1 MALLCLLTA
10 SSLCGIWSEYELR
23 LFLPTGL
30 PLNLKDE
37 MARYTTDVIT
47 SVAFG
52 IESNSIKNPDAE
64 FNKYTRKFVE
74 YTTLKSFAT
83 LAISFAPTL
92 QSVLRLK
99 ILDDDILTFLRMSVW
114 STVQYR

>member
-1 MALLCLLTA
+1 M
-10 SSLCGIWSEYELR
+10 S
-23 LFLPTGL
+23 
-30 PLNLKDE
+30 
-37 MARYTTDVIT
+37 RYNTDVIT

-52 IESNSIKNPDAE
+52 IESNSLQNPDAE
-64 FNKYTRKFVE
+64 FNKYTRKSVE

-99 ILDDDILTFLRMSVW
+99 ILEDDILTFMRKSVW

>member
-1 MALLCLLTA
+1 MT
-10 SSLCGIWSEYELR
+10 
-23 LFLPTGL
+23 
-30 PLNLKDE
+30 
-37 MARYTTDVIT
+37 RYTTDIIT

-52 IESNSIKNPDAE
+52 IESNSLKNRDAE
-64 FNKYTRKFVE
+64 FNKFTRKIVE

-83 LAISFAPTL
+83 LAISFAPAL

-99 ILDDDILTFLRMSVW
+99 IIDDDILTFLRKSVW

>member
-1 MALLCLLTA
+1 M
-10 SSLCGIWSEYELR
+10 G
-23 LFLPTGL
+23 
-30 PLNLKDE
+30 
-37 MARYTTDVIT
+37 RYTTDVIT

-52 IESNSIKNPDAE
+52 IESNSLKNPDAE

-74 YTTLKSFAT
+74 YSTLKSFAT

-92 QSVLRLK
+92 QSALRLK
-99 ILDDDILTFLRMSVW
+99 VLEDDIVKFLRKSVW

>member
-1 MALLCLLTA
+1 
-10 SSLCGIWSEYELR
+10 
-23 LFLPTGL
+23 
-30 PLNLKDE
+30 
-37 MARYTTDVIT
+37 MARYSTEIIT

-64 FNKYTRKFVE
+64 FNKYTRKIIE

-83 LAISFAPTL
+83 LAVSFAPAL

-99 ILDDDILTFLRMSVW
+99 ILSEDTLTFLRNSVW

>member
-1 MALLCLLTA
+1 M
-10 SSLCGIWSEYELR
+10 
-23 LFLPTGL
+23 
-30 PLNLKDE
+30 
-37 MARYTTDVIT
+37 MARYTTEVIT

-64 FNKYTRKFVE
+64 FNKCTRKIVE

-99 ILDDDILTFLRMSVW
+99 ILDDDTLTFLRKSVW
-114 STVQYR
+114 NTVQYR